1 MSRTRRKPGSTGM
14 PGRSAHRIAVINF
27 FSGDTVMEKEEQID
41 TRQLRIVQLET
52 LKELKAQEKNLKKLQ
67 QELTKINLK
76 IKNKDDLSQDDIAYL
91 RQLGWLGALAI
102 AITSIAANI

>member
-1 MSRTRRKPGSTGM
+1 
-14 PGRSAHRIAVINF
+14 
-27 FSGDTVMEKEEQID
+27 MEKEDQID

-67 QELTKINLK
+67 EELARINLK

>member
-1 MSRTRRKPGSTGM
+1 
-14 PGRSAHRIAVINF
+14 
-27 FSGDTVMEKEEQID
+27 MEKEDQID
-41 TRQLRIVQLET
+41 TQQLRIVQLET

-67 QELTKINLK
+67 EELARINLK
-76 IKNKDDLSQDDIAYL
+76 IKNKDDLSKDDIEYL

>member
-1 MSRTRRKPGSTGM
+1 
-14 PGRSAHRIAVINF
+14 
-27 FSGDTVMEKEEQID
+27 MEKEDQID

-52 LKELKAQEKNLKKLQ
+52 LKELKAQEKNLKQLQ
-67 QELTKINLK
+67 QELAKINLK